1 MLTSRVVCCFHQ
13 SDRRIRLS
21 MSHRSDRHVSRT
33 NRIAALGYVSRTDH
47 ITAFR
52 CLAPITAFGYCFL
65 INYVIESGG
74 RAQRM
79 KLNRTFGPI

>member
-1 MLTSRVVCCFHQ
+1 MLTSRVVCCLHQ
-13 SDRRIRLS
+13 SDRRIRLCI
-21 MSHRSDRHVSRT
+21 SHRSDRHIRLCISHQSDC
-33 NRIAALGYVSRTDH
+33 RIRV
-47 ITAFR
+47 

-65 INYVIESGG
+65 INDVMESGG